1 MQEKTR
7 KVKWGTRGVSLPITL
22 TPLLPPVL
30 TPSAKAISYQFYQ
43 TLRFRASVALT
54 FKLNCG
60 LTDE

>member
-1 MQEKTR
+1 MQ
-7 KVKWGTRGVSLPITL
+7 I

-60 LTDE
+60 STDE